1 MVSTRNIASDTEYRV
16 APAARSRVFAE
27 IDLARRLPSTGA
39 EGKSMI
45 VIFKSFLVLS
55 LLVMLG
61 VTAEGQQRANAADA
75 VDELRLQLIEV
86 QEKEGSLRLRAQQ
99 LEEELKPENIERSLA
114 GIGSTRPEELREAR
128 RRQLSIERESVKAQ
142 LKLIET
148 TKARLETAI
157 ASAEGR
163 AYQESALPMPSPPVN
178 ALRIDSI
185 GISPTLIAILTLSFL
200 VSLAT
205 VIFTV
210 KGTSR

>member
-1 MVSTRNIASDTEYRV
+1 MS
-16 APAARSRVFAE
+16 
-27 IDLARRLPSTGA
+27 
-39 EGKSMI
+39 
-45 VIFKSFLVLS
+45 VIFKSFLMLS
-55 LLVMLG
+55 LLGVLG
-61 VTAEGQQRANAADA
+61 VTVSGQPKANAADA
-75 VDELRLQLIEV
+75 VDELRLQLIEL
-86 QEKEGSLRLRAQQ
+86 QEKEGSLRMRAQQ
-99 LEEELKPENIERSLA
+99 LEEELKPANIERSLA

-128 RRQLSIERESVKAQ
+128 RRQLAIEQESVKAQ

-163 AYQESALPMPSPPVN
+163 AYQESALPLPSPPVN

-185 GISPTLIAILTLSFL
+185 GISPALIGILALSFF

-210 KGTSR
+210 KGANR